1 MLTKLKLS
9 VILITVIITIYFK
22 QTGDDVMRSSK
33 QRDAV
38 LNVLKSSC
46 DHPTADVIYERVK
59 EIIPNISLG
68 TVYRNLGQLHDEGII
83 TVVESSDKKVHYE
96 GNLEDHI
103 HFLCKKCDVIT
114 DVFCKPETPSV
125 FNEMG
130 YEVEKQKTVYYG
142 LCKACRNNI

>member
-1 MLTKLKLS
+1 
-9 VILITVIITIYFK
+9 
-22 QTGDDVMRSSK
+22 MRSSK

-38 LNVLKSSC
+38 LNVLQSSC

-68 TVYRNLGQLHDEGII
+68 TVYRNLGQLHDEGFI

-103 HFLCKKCDVIT
+103 HFLCKNCDVIT
-114 DVFCKPETPSV
+114 DVFCKPETPRV

>member
-1 MLTKLKLS
+1 
-9 VILITVIITIYFK
+9 
-22 QTGDDVMRSSK
+22 MRSSK

-38 LNVLKSSC
+38 LQVLQGSC

-96 GNLEDHI
+96 GYLEDHI
-103 HFLCKKCDVIT
+103 HFLCKGCDVIT
-114 DVFCKPETPSV
+114 DVFCKTETPAI

>member
-1 MLTKLKLS
+1 
-9 VILITVIITIYFK
+9 
-22 QTGDDVMRSSK
+22 MRSSK

-38 LNVLKSSC
+38 LAVLRISC

-59 EIIPNISLG
+59 EKIPNISLG
-68 TVYRNLGQLHDEGII
+68 TVYRNLGQLQDEGLI

-114 DVFCKPETPSV
+114 DVFCKTDVPPV
-125 FNEMG
+125 FNKMG
-130 YEVEKQKTVYYG
+130 YQVENQKTVYYG
-142 LCKACRNNI
+142 LCKECRDI

>member
-1 MLTKLKLS
+1 
-9 VILITVIITIYFK
+9 
-22 QTGDDVMRSSK
+22 MRSSK

-38 LNVLKSSC
+38 LQVLQGSC

-103 HFLCKKCDVIT
+103 HFLCKGCDVIT
-114 DVFCKPETPSV
+114 AVFCKTETPAI